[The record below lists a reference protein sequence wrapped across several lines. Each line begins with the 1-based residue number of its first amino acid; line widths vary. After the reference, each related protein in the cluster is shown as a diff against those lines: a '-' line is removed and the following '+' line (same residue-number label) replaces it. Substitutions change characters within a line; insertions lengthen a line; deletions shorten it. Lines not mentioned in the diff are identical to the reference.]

1 VKKTSEHRVKG
12 LNLSIRLVDYCGS
25 AFELLG
31 SKSAAKKALSGG
43 RVRLN
48 GQRAYASDF
57 IENGDKLTLI
67 GDGMSKAKA
76 YDMGMP
82 IVFEDEH
89 LIIVNKPAGIAVNG
103 NRYKTV
109 ENALVGVAKK
119 SNLRDALHRP
129 VASHRL
135 DVPTKGLVLLAKN
148 KSSLIKIGR
157 QFQEGQI
164 HKEYH
169 AIVHGKVDEKGRIEM
184 PIGGKSSTTV
194 YERVE
199 VVPSRVYKNLS
210 LVKLM
215 PITGRTHQLRIHM
228 QAQNH
233 LLLGDKEYAGAQK
246 TILGKGLFLC
256 STQLIFNHPD
266 TFKRTKI
273 EIDIPSK
280 FLKLLERER
289 SRY

>member
-1 VKKTSEHRVKG
+1 MSKKSEHTVSG
-12 LNLSIRLVDYCGS
+12 LDLAIRLVDYIGS

-31 SKSAAKKALSGG
+31 SKSAAKKALTGG
-43 RVRLN
+43 RVQLN
-48 GQRAYASDF
+48 GKRAYASDF
-57 IENGDKLTLI
+57 IENGDRLTLT

-76 YDMGMP
+76 YDMEMP
-82 IVFEDEH
+82 IVHEDDH

-109 ENALVGVAKK
+109 ENALVGVARK

-129 VASHRL
+129 VATHRL
-135 DVPTKGLVLLAKN
+135 DVPTRGLVMLAKN

-157 QFQEGQI
+157 QFQEGNI

-169 AIVHGKVDEKGRIEM
+169 AVVHGKVKEKGIIKIPIES
-184 PIGGKSSTTV
+184 KHATSE

-199 VVPSRVYKNLS
+199 VVPSRVFKNLS

-228 QAQNH
+228 QAEGH
-233 LLLGDKEYAGAQK
+233 LILGDKEYANGQK

-256 STQLIFNHPD
+256 STQLVFNHPD

-273 EIDIPSK
+273 SIEIPSK
-280 FLKLLERER
+280 FLKVLQREK
-289 SRY
+289 SRF